1 MRLGRILSVPAFAL
15 AVHAAAFCAAPEPL
29 EVRIGFADAL
39 TGPLASFG
47 KDDENGA
54 RMAIDELNARGLTI
68 GGRKARFVLMPE
80 DDAGEPRMA
89 TAVAQ
94 KFVDAKVNAVI
105 GHETSGTSIP
115 ASKIYFDAGI
125 PQISTSAT
133 SPLYTEQGFN
143 TTFRTVNNDKQLG
156 RALGRYAGK
165 VLGLK
170 RVALID
176 DHTAYGQGVA
186 SEFVKGFKEAGG
198 TIVAREATNDK
209 AAEFGPILTRIR
221 ALKPEMI
228 FFGGM
233 TPVAAPML
241 RQMKALGMGQ
251 LRFMG
256 GDGICTDQMLTLA
269 QGAMADG
276 QVLCAGSGG
285 VDEAHSG
292 TLARF
297 RADYRKRFGI
307 DSLLYS
313 PYVYDSVMAI
323 AEAMEKAGSSAP
335 AQYRPVLASN
345 VHKGVTGPIAFDRRG
360 DIRDGTLTLYS
371 FKGGLR
377 AMVGVIR

>member
-1 MRLGRILSVPAFAL
+1 MRLGRILTVPALAL
-15 AVHAAAFCAAPEPL
+15 AVHAAAAAVAPEPL

-54 RMAIDELNARGLTI
+54 RMAIEELNARGVTI

-198 TIVAREATNDK
+198 AIVAREATNDK

-221 ALKPEMI
+221 ASKPEMI

-241 RQMKALGMGQ
+241 RQMKALGMGRM
-251 LRFMG
+251 RFMG
-256 GDGICTDQMLTLA
+256 GDGICTDQMLALA

-285 VDEAHSG
+285 VDEAHSAA
-292 TLARF
+292 LARF

-307 DSLLYS
+307 DSVLYS
-313 PYVYDSVMAI
+313 PYVYDSVMAL

-335 AQYRPVLASN
+335 AKYRPVLASSA
-345 VHKGVTGPIAFDRRG
+345 HKGVTGPIAFDQHG
-360 DIRDGTLTLYS
+360 DIRDGTLTLYT
-371 FKGGLR
+371 FKGGQR
-377 AMVGVIR
+377 AIVGVIR